1 MRPLLTRRGG
11 RRRVSYR
18 TRPTSRRA
26 VTNQRMNSWNSRLRR
41 YVDGEVDTRVFHG
54 AYGHRLGSRPRLSR
68 DAERALRVSTH
79 QEPPPL
85 DQVRTA
91 YEALIHSPHS
101 RQVVLQIWD
110 SKRELANPSPRSADV
125 PCNLLSHL
133 MIRNDRL
140 EWLPVMRSNDLIWG
154 TPLNF
159 VQFTCLQEIM
169 AGWLGVEVG
178 SYVHMLS

>member
-26 VTNQRMNSWNSRLRR
+26 VTNQRVTSWNSRLRR

-91 YEALIHSPHS
+91 VSYT
-101 RQVVLQIWD
+101 
-110 SKRELANPSPRSADV
+110 
-125 PCNLLSHL
+125 HL
-133 MIRNDRL
+133 T
-140 EWLPVMRSNDLIWG
+140 LPTIYSV
-154 TPLNF
+154 
-159 VQFTCLQEIM
+159 
-169 AGWLGVEVG
+169 
-178 SYVHMLS
+178 